1 MTATYIALDVMIHIL
16 ILFTFLSVFFFMYV
30 SKIETTAFQE
40 EIGSNLEKSV
50 TGILDK
56 NRKDVLPTINKLRPV
71 LSQLQNMYSAPLSY
85 SSEKNRLIK
94 FTSVFIILL
103 LLCAIL
109 SIVITLKLD
118 CGKNTGIWHIVIEN
132 SVVFIFIGIVEY
144 WFFTNVAMKYIP
156 TSPSLMVDTMID
168 TVKQELNPQ

>member
-16 ILFTFLSVFFFMYV
+16 ILFTFLSLFFFMYV
-30 SKIETTAFQE
+30 SKIETAAFQE
-40 EIGSNLEKSV
+40 EIGSNLEKSI

-56 NRKDVLPTINKLRPV
+56 NRKDVLPTINKVRPV

-85 SSEKNRLIK
+85 SSEKNRLLR
-94 FTSVFIILL
+94 FTSVFVILL

-109 SIVITLKLD
+109 SIVITLKVD
-118 CGKNTGIWHIVIEN
+118 CGKNTGIWHIIIEN
-132 SVVFIFIGIVEY
+132 AVVFIFIGIVEY